1 MSKINYTDHQIDLL
15 LTGIYVG
22 SVNPYHLPI
31 LLYRE
36 TARILL
42 AGIKEG
48 VKAPAAIHN
57 AKRNPNGYDKELI
70 QDLETNIY
78 HFSAAKTFTQVLEF
92 QSLMIENG
100 RNVDLKEFKER
111 ALVKWGEYNKTY
123 LLAEYTTTVTSSISA
138 LNWKYT
144 QDNKDIFPRLRSVA
158 VLDQHTTD
166 MCRRMHDVTAD
177 VDDPIWN
184 HNLSP
189 RHFQCRCYEERID
202 ALDPIRSTGKNRK
215 DSIEELNDKEMSPA
229 FKFNPGKDREI
240 FLTKGAGKHP
250 YFVVSSQYSNLA
262 KHNFNLPIGNDH

>member
-1 MSKINYTDHQIDLL
+1 MPKINYTDHQIDLL

-22 SVNPYHLPI
+22 AVNPYNLPV

-70 QDLETNIY
+70 ADLETSIY

-92 QSLMIENG
+92 QSLMIANG
-100 RNVDLKEFKER
+100 QNVDLKEFKER
-111 ALVKWGEYNKTY
+111 AALKWRDYNQTY
-123 LLAEYTTTVTSSISA
+123 LLSEYTTTVTSSISA

-158 VLDQHTTD
+158 VLDEHTSE
-166 MCRRMHDVTAD
+166 MCRRMHDVVAD
-177 VDDPIWN
+177 VGDPIWN

-189 RHFQCRCYEERID
+189 RHFRCRCYEERVD
-202 ALDPIRSTGKNRK
+202 YLDGIKSTGAAAKSR
-215 DSIEELNDKEMSPA
+215 IEELNDEQMSPE

-240 FLTKGAGKHP
+240 FLTRGPGKHP
-250 YFVVSSQYSNLA
+250 YFVVSSQFSNLA
-262 KHNFNLPIGNDH
+262 RHNFNLPITE